1 MNLKVYDINAKEV
14 GKIELNDSVFA
25 VDYNKSAIHQV
36 VVAHLANCRQG
47 TKATLNRS
55 AVRGGGAKPWR
66 QKGTGRARQGTIRA
80 PQWKGGGVVF
90 AHQPRDFSKKVNKKL
105 KELALKSALSEKI
118 RNNEV
123 IVVDKF
129 DLKEAKT
136 KHMANV
142 LKNFEINKKT
152 YLLVGETDANVT
164 LASRNL
170 ALVTTSDVNLINV
183 YDIVSCNKL
192 IISKD
197 TIKKL
202 EEAYAV

>member
-1 MNLKVYDINAKEV
+1 
-14 GKIELNDSVFA
+14 
-25 VDYNKSAIHQV
+25 
-36 VVAHLANCRQG
+36 
-47 TKATLNRS
+47 
-55 AVRGGGAKPWR
+55 
-66 QKGTGRARQGTIRA
+66 
-80 PQWKGGGVVF
+80 
-90 AHQPRDFSKKVNKKL
+90 
-105 KELALKSALSEKI
+105 
-118 RNNEV
+118 
-123 IVVDKF
+123 
-129 DLKEAKT
+129 
-136 KHMANV
+136 MANV